1 MTELKTL
8 EDINDYIFGNDIIP
22 KLKIKKEAIKWI
34 KHLQEEQEK
43 WRKGRDIAFKS
54 KAIAQGMVY
63 DDNWMYELQKIS
75 WIKAFFNI
83 TEEDLK

>member
-1 MTELKTL
+1 MTKLKTL
-8 EDINDYIFGNDIIP
+8 KDIEWSDTPALRSINS
-22 KLKIKKEAIKWI
+22 LKTEAIKWI

-63 DDNWMYELQKIS
+63 DNNWMYELQKIS